1 MFGRGKDKLE
11 ETGEQAVA
19 EVLEAKR
26 SAWAMTQGNEAIV
39 GNTTIHW
46 KLRLQVK
53 PKDQPPFEASL
64 DHNFSQLTTP
74 RPGMSVMVW
83 FDPSDHSR
91 VKIDDSNAAQ
101 TEAALQGVLGHNPAL
116 AGMSVGGQSVEQL
129 MHAALADP
137 AGFREQMQRQ
147 AAEANAAAAA
157 AAAAYAPGGMPMP
170 VGMPMPGGYPLGGY
184 GAPVAGADPVEPAA
198 ATTGAPTAP
207 AGPSAAPAAGDR
219 IEQLERLA
227 GLHER
232 GVLND
237 EEFAAEKRRI
247 LGG

>member
-137 AGFREQMQRQ
+137 AGFREQMQRR
-147 AAEANAAAAA
+147 AAEANAAAMA
-157 AAAAYAPGGMPMP
+157 AAAAYAPGGT
-170 VGMPMPGGYPLGGY
+170 PMPGGNPFAQY
-184 GAPVAGADPVEPAA
+184 GTPVAGTAPVEPGAA
-198 ATTGAPTAP
+198 VPGTPADPSAGAP
-207 AGPSAAPAAGDR
+207 AGDR
-219 IEQLERLA
+219 IDQLERLA

-247 LGG
+247 LG